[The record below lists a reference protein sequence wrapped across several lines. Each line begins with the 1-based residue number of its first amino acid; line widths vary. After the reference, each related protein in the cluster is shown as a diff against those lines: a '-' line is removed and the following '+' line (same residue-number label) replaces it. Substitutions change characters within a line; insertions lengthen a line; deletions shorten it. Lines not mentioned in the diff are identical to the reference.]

1 MDNDRLKST
10 LENVETLGR
19 FVDKNVKKVEKKH
32 GKRGAFIFL
41 CLILIVLGLTVTTW
55 KGIISAGVKS
65 AFRNYA
71 YTKEEYETSASNKYH
86 EIAYNKIIETH
97 QAVND
102 VYITVD
108 TIRETANLQVLTATE
123 RVFVKQTPDEE
134 KNDGVIYWIIF
145 SGTGTYSINMNM
157 CEFIVDNERHFVQA
171 RIPRPEVKIDITNE
185 KIELEKNI
193 TKLSDGSEARG
204 REIMRAA
211 RERGYGEISDKILGD
226 LELIRKAEEAAKKQ
240 VELLIRA
247 LNPSVTDLT
256 IEVLFFD

>member
-1 MDNDRLKST
+1 MDNERLKST

-32 GKRGAFIFL
+32 GKRGVFILL
-41 CLILIVLGLTVTTW
+41 CLIFLVLALTAATW
-55 KGIISAGVKS
+55 EGIISAGVKA

-71 YTKEEYETSASNKYH
+71 YTKEECEASSSNKYH
-86 EIAYNKIIETH
+86 DIAYNRIMETH

-102 VYITVD
+102 VYIIVD
-108 TIRETANLQVLTATE
+108 SIRETANLQVLTATE
-123 RVFVKQTPDEE
+123 QVFIKQTPDEK
-134 KNDGVIYWIIF
+134 KNDDVVYWIIF

-185 KIELEKNI
+185 KIELNENLAKF
-193 TKLSDGSEARG
+193 SDGSEARG
-204 REIMRAA
+204 REIMRTA
-211 RERGYGEISDKILGD
+211 RERGYRELSNKILGD
-226 LELIRKAEEAAKKQ
+226 LELIRKAEEAAQKQ

-256 IEVLFFD
+256 VEVIFFD